1 MDNGEDGSFTMPFC
15 YLNMGVS
22 EDWFAKM
29 KQADVLCDPPGW
41 LSKKGNSRNA
51 VNS

>member
-29 KQADVLCDPPGW
+29 NKQTSCATRPAG
-41 LSKKGNSRNA
+41 SAKKATPEMR
-51 VNS
+51 